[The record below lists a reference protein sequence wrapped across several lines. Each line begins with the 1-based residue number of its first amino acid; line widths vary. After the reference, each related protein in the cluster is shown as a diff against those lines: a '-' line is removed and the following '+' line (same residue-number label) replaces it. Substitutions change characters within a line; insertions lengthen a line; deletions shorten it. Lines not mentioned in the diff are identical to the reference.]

1 MRDVDKDLG
10 NNIAGDFLDFP
21 STYGTPAI
29 LFSKQ
34 FLGASIAA
42 HLVRYVAMNQAS
54 IPWFYAAQQAGHLW
68 NRNKTLNGQAAT
80 SWWWVITACRPS

>member
-1 MRDVDKDLG
+1 MRNVDKDLG
-10 NNIAGDFLDFP
+10 NDIAGDFLDFP

-54 IPWFYAAQQAGHLW
+54 ILRF
-68 NRNKTLNGQAAT
+68 
-80 SWWWVITACRPS
+80 